1 MSSYI
6 GVQSTNRLSPSF
18 VKEDFTGTGATA
30 TFTLT
35 NPVPGGN
42 PDNIM
47 VVVNNVI
54 QEPVVAYSIEDSG
67 NSPVV
72 LTFTSTPANGDTIYV
87 IHRGVGTFSNVP
99 PAGSVGAVELSAGLT
114 GFTTDSFSGTGNAT
128 QFTLSKT
135 PPSASA
141 ILVFVDGIAQK
152 LTTNYT
158 VNGTTLDFGNGN
170 APDDNSEIE
179 VKHLGIMTTQQ
190 RVADNS
196 ITAAML
202 QDNIVSLT
210 KLQTQIDFGVIT
222 TSHTAS
228 NDYGSITGSV

>member
-6 GVQSTNRLSPSF
+6 GVQSTNRISPSF

-54 QEPVVAYSIEDSG
+54 QEPVIAYTIEDSN

-72 LTFTSTPANGDTIYV
+72 LTFTSTPASGDEIYV
-87 IHRGVGTFSNVP
+87 IHRGIGTFSNVP
-99 PAGSVGAVELSAGLT
+99 PAGSVGSTELSDGLKS
-114 GFTTDSFSGTGNAT
+114 FTIDTFTGNNTLFEFA
-128 QFTLSKT
+128 LSKT

-141 ILVFVDGIAQK
+141 ILVFVDGIYQK
-152 LTTNYT
+152 LTTNYIL
-158 VNGTTLDFGNGN
+158 VNTIVPFRVDF
-170 APDDNSEIE
+170 
-179 VKHLGIMTTQQ
+179 
-190 RVADNS
+190 
-196 ITAAML
+196 
-202 QDNIVSLT
+202 
-210 KLQTQIDFGVIT
+210 
-222 TSHTAS
+222 
-228 NDYGSITGSV
+228 

>member
-6 GVQSTNRLSPSF
+6 GVQSTNRISPSF

-54 QEPVVAYSIEDSG
+54 QEPVIAYTIGDSN

-72 LTFTSTPANGDTIYV
+72 LTFTSTPANGDEIYV
-87 IHRGVGTFSNVP
+87 IHRGIGTFSNVP
-99 PAGSVGAVELSAGLT
+99 PAGSVGSAELSAGLK
-114 GFTTDSFSGTGNAT
+114 GFTVDNRDGTGGAT
-128 QFTLSKT
+128 EFTLSHT
-135 PPSASA
+135 PPSASSV
-141 ILVFVDGIAQK
+141 LVFVDGIAQK

-158 VNGTTLDFGNGN
+158 ISGNKITFTT
-170 APDDNSEIE
+170 APDNNAEIE
-179 VKHLGIMTTQQ
+179 IRHMGVMTTQQ

-196 ITAAML
+196 ITTAML
-202 QDNIVSLT
+202 QDNSVSLA
-210 KLQTQIDFGVIT
+210 KLQTQIDFGTIT
-222 TSHTAS
+222 VSHTEA
-228 NDYGSITGSV
+228 NDYGSVTGSV